1 MSQPQSSVP
10 PGPPPQGP
18 ASGRPLRRLADVE
31 EHFAPQ
37 RTSSSS
43 LPDPEPLLTA
53 LTRGVLEVLAGVRE
67 PEQMARWLTDEP
79 YRSLVARA
87 GMAVRARSARRSPVR
102 RPVYAIRSIRHA
114 SPADGVVEGVVIVET
129 PQRTRAV
136 AMRLEGIDRR
146 WRATSLSIL

>member
-1 MSQPQSSVP
+1 MSQPFPSGQP
-10 PGPPPQGP
+10 PVAAERG
-18 ASGRPLRRLADVE
+18 ALRRLADVE
-31 EHFAPQ
+31 EHFARQHTPTE
-37 RTSSSS
+37 R

-79 YRSLVARA
+79 YRSLVTRA
-87 GMAVRARSARRSPVR
+87 GMAVRARSARKVPVM
-102 RPVYAIRSIRHA
+102 RPVYAIRSIRHS
-114 SPADGVVEGVVIVET
+114 SPADGVVEGVVVVET

-136 AMRLEGIDRR
+136 AMRFEGMDGR